1 MAKKEHE
8 HECGCGHE
16 HEHEHEEDNNMEEQR
31 RMLEQQIL
39 QQKLMEIENQLNQV
53 EQKKQ
58 ELAMVSESISSLG
71 GKTNVEI
78 MVPIGMG
85 VLGKAKLL
93 DSNEFLI
100 NIGSNIVVK
109 KSAEETKQLIE
120 SQIVE
125 LDRAKELFEQE
136 LQRILIV

>member
-1 MAKKEHE
+1 MAKKKEHE
-8 HECGCGHE
+8 CECGHE
-16 HEHEHEEDNNMEEQR
+16 HEHSHDEDEMEGQR

-39 QQKLMEIENQLNQV
+39 QQKLMEIESQLNQV

-58 ELAMVSESISSLG
+58 ELAMVAESISSLD
-71 GKTNVEI
+71 GKAHAEI

-85 VLGKAKLL
+85 VLGKAMLL
-93 DSNEFLI
+93 DSNEFLV

-120 SQIVE
+120 AQISE
-125 LDRAKELFEQE
+125 LDRARELFEKE
-136 LQRILIV
+136 LERILTI

>member
-8 HECGCGHE
+8 HKCECGHE
-16 HEHEHEEDNNMEEQR
+16 HGHEEDNNMEEQR

-39 QQKLMEIENQLNQV
+39 QQKLMEIESQLNQV

-58 ELAMVSESISSLG
+58 ELEMVSESISSLD
-71 GKTNVEI
+71 GKTNAEI

-93 DSNEFLI
+93 DSNEFLV
-100 NIGSNIVVK
+100 NIGSNIVVT
-109 KSAEETKQLIE
+109 KSAEETKKLIE
-120 SQIVE
+120 AQISE
-125 LDRAKELFEQE
+125 LDRARELFEQE
-136 LQRILIV
+136 LQRILTV